1 MYQLTIRE
9 QSWTTNNWSYFD
21 NLTKIFQLN
30 YLVSNFL
37 VNFCPSVQIY
47 CVYTA
52 RLHVQ
57 TCVSDKVRLYE
68 IGPVDVVDRQT
79 VDEVAVLVDG
89 SMVRSTLTLVVV
101 RTVWM
106 FGITRGITWPR
117 CGRLQRFIATAWQ
130 RQYHYKWPIVATH
143 RRRWL

>member
-1 MYQLTIRE
+1 
-9 QSWTTNNWSYFD
+9 
-21 NLTKIFQLN
+21 
-30 YLVSNFL
+30 
-37 VNFCPSVQIY
+37 VQIY

-101 RTVWM
+101 RTV
-106 FGITRGITWPR
+106 
-117 CGRLQRFIATAWQ
+117 
-130 RQYHYKWPIVATH
+130 
-143 RRRWL
+143 